1 MWAIDDISW
10 VIIPWTKCRIQANI
24 WAAHFWTKLQMH
36 PMPFFTAA
44 LSLSENAQQI
54 FARRAIYVRK
64 ILYLLLKSKFS
75 GEILRC
81 SKSSKCRCNLTF
93 FSVNLF
99 PGGGR
104 LKIYS
109 LCHQNP
115 LWKAHS
121 CNLCRNDAENFPS
134 KPFYWRACFTC

>member
-1 MWAIDDISW
+1 MKGRNSPHFLGVNITTDNIESGSCEQLMIFLELLFRGQNGASKQIFGLH
-10 VIIPWTKCRIQANI
+10 II
-24 WAAHFWTKLQMH
+24 WTKLQMQ
-36 PMPFFTAA
+36 PMPFSLRHF
-44 LSLSENAQQI
+44 LSLKMHNK
-54 FARRAIYVRK
+54 FLRDVRYMCAK
-64 ILYLLLKSKFS
+64 FLYLLFKSKFS

-104 LKIYS
+104 LKISS

-115 LWKAHS
+115 L
-121 CNLCRNDAENFPS
+121 
-134 KPFYWRACFTC
+134 

>member
-1 MWAIDDISW
+1 MG
-10 VIIPWTKCRIQANI
+10 VNI
-24 WAAHFWTKLQMH
+24 TTDNIESGSCEQLMTFLELLFRGQNAASKQIFGLHIFCTKLQMQ

-44 LSLSENAQQI
+44 LSHCENAQQI
-54 FARRAIYVRK
+54 FARRAIYVCQ

-81 SKSSKCRCNLTF
+81 SKSSKCRCDLTF

-115 LWKAHS
+115 L
-121 CNLCRNDAENFPS
+121 
-134 KPFYWRACFTC
+134 